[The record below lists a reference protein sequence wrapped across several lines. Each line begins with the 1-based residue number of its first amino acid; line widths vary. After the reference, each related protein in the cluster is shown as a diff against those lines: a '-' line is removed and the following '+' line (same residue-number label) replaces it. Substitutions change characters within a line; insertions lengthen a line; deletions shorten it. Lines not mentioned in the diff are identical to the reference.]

1 MIDSTKIL
9 NTLNFCKMELQREK
23 NKKMDK
29 TINYDKI
36 ELLEKIINKLQ

>member
-1 MIDSTKIL
+1 MKDSTKIL
-9 NTLNFCKMELQREK
+9 NVLNFCRMKLQREK

-29 TINYDKI
+29 TMNYDKI